1 MTTALQAL
9 IRDASTQLGS
19 EACRAGRHQWQSDG
33 GRGCPHGAGDNG
45 YCGQA
50 VYVCTSCG
58 AYDYGKRGGPG
69 HADCLATRG
78 CEHRAKL
85 AGGEPTHG

>member
-19 EACRAGRHQWQSDG
+19 EACRAGRHQWQSEG
-33 GRGCPHGAGDNG
+33 GRGCPHDHDSGT
-45 YCGQA
+45 CGQA
-50 VYVCTSCG
+50 VYVCTTCG
-58 AYDYGKRGGPG
+58 AYDYGERGGPG

-78 CEHRAKL
+78 CVHKNRL
-85 AGGEPTHG
+85 ASGENSNG